1 MFKSRTTEVMQR
13 MQTEQQISSMFYNMV
28 DNTSLSYEDIR
39 MRLHEQFEDE
49 NGFIDSL
56 IDEEICDSKS
66 EQRGA
71 QSL

>member
-1 MFKSRTTEVMQR
+1 
-13 MQTEQQISSMFYNMV
+13 MV

-49 NGFIDSL
+49 DEFIDSL
-56 IDEEICDSKS
+56 INEEINDSKS
-66 EQRGA
+66 QQRGA